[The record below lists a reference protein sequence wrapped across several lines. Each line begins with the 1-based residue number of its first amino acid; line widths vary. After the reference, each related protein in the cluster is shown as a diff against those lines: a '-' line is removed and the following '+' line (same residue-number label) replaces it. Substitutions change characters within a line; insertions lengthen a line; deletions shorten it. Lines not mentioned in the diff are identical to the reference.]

1 MIPLRLYI
9 NNFICHEK
17 SFIDFTQ
24 FNSALIIGKIENN
37 ELYSNGV
44 GKTTIFKAIEYVLF
58 NQADVNLDEI
68 IRDETDSC
76 KVTLDFQFNSI
87 EYRVSRIRT
96 KKGNSDLSLYERNSF
111 VNDDSEI
118 YHLISDDDIKT
129 EVTKKEFW
137 KDISGRRAAD
147 TEKELSKLIKYN
159 LKSFKNIIHF
169 QQNTFDGLATAT
181 PEKRKMI
188 LKDVLDLTIYSK
200 LEKAAKD
207 KANSILKDIE
217 KLNIII
223 NYIGDP
229 KADLLSLNNDLLK
242 SNSAIEN
249 IQNELN
255 NYIDSIDKNNIE
267 YNNLLNES
275 YLYENKFSAIFN
287 KEISLKNDKSKLEIS
302 IKEYTTKKNN
312 LIKSAKDLINDVL
325 SLKEDQSKL
334 SILDFSKIDL
344 LSEEI
349 SIQKNK
355 ISECNI
361 IIKNNLSK
369 IEELSIPLPDDNLCK
384 HCRQDLSAEH
394 KNNCLLK
401 IKEELNL
408 CNLTIKEY
416 KNNIIE
422 INSKISY
429 NQNIINKLILSKQE
443 LDSINLKI
451 SLKNNEIQ
459 DKKNINNEFE
469 ELLVKFNKELL
480 IKISDL
486 NKISDDIKE
495 VSAIDDLKL
504 KINNIKI
511 NIDLL
516 NKSLE
521 LKRIEFNKLSNS
533 KAILTHSIEQ
543 KNNDLKKLN
552 ETNDKLKE
560 LRKRYSIYPSV
571 IQSFSSIGIPNLII
585 QNVLDDLQIEA
596 NNLLSQLKPGLQL
609 SFLIEKIKGDGSESD
624 TLDIKYNI
632 NGKERCYEQL
642 SGAMKIAVAFS
653 LKLGLSFLLQKIIG
667 VDIKFLLL
675 DEIDQALDKASVDA
689 FADIVKFFQK
699 DFMILI
705 ITHNDRL
712 KDKFSHAILVD
723 QNVNMV
729 SKAKVVSSW

>member
-1 MIPLRLYI
+1 M
-9 NNFICHEK
+9 CHEK

-24 FNSALIIGKIENN
+24 FNSALIVGKIENN

-58 NQADVNLDEI
+58 NQADVNLDKI
-68 IRDETDSC
+68 IRDETDLC
-76 KVTLDFQFNSI
+76 KVTLDFIVDSI

-111 VNDDSEI
+111 VNDDFEI
-118 YHLISDDDIKT
+118 YHLLSDDDIKT
-129 EVTKKEFW
+129 EITKKEFW

-169 QQNTFDGLATAT
+169 QQNAFDGLATAT

-200 LEKAAKD
+200 LEKVAKD
-207 KANSILKDIE
+207 KANSLLKDIE
-217 KLNIII
+217 KLNTII
-223 NYIGDP
+223 NYIGNP
-229 KADLLSLNNDLLK
+229 KVDLLSLNNDLLK
-242 SNSAIEN
+242 SDSTIEN

-287 KEISLKNDKSKLEIS
+287 KELSLKNDKSKLEIS

-355 ISECNI
+355 ISEFNI

-369 IEELSIPLPDDNLCK
+369 IEELNIPLPDDNLCK

-408 CNLTIKEY
+408 CNLTIKEC
-416 KNNIIE
+416 KNNIID

-443 LDSINLKI
+443 LDSINSKI

-486 NKISDDIKE
+486 SKISDDIKE
-495 VSAIDDLKL
+495 VSARDDLKL

-521 LKRIEFNKLSNS
+521 SKRAELNKLSNS
-533 KAILTHSIEQ
+533 KAILVHSIEQ

-552 ETNDKLKE
+552 ETNDELKE
-560 LRKRYSIYPSV
+560 LRKKYSIYPSV

-585 QNVLDDLQIEA
+585 QNVLDDLQIES

-632 NGKERCYEQL
+632 NGKERYYEQL

-675 DEIDQALDKASVDA
+675 DEIDQSLDKASVDA

-699 DFMILI
+699 DFVILI

-712 KDKFSHAILVD
+712 KDKFSHAILVE

-729 SKAKVVSSW
+729 SRAKVVSSW

>member
-1 MIPLRLYI
+1 M
-9 NNFICHEK
+9 CHEK

-24 FNSALIIGKIENN
+24 FNSALIVGKIENN

-58 NQADVNLDEI
+58 NQADVNLDKI
-68 IRDETDSC
+68 IRDETDLC
-76 KVTLDFQFNSI
+76 KVTLDFIVDSI

-111 VNDDSEI
+111 VNDDFEI
-118 YHLISDDDIKT
+118 YHLLSDDDIKT
-129 EVTKKEFW
+129 EITKKEFW

-169 QQNTFDGLATAT
+169 QQNAFDGLATAT

-200 LEKAAKD
+200 LEKVAKD
-207 KANSILKDIE
+207 KANSLLKDIE
-217 KLNIII
+217 KLNTII
-223 NYIGDP
+223 NYIGNP

-242 SNSAIEN
+242 SDATIEN

-287 KEISLKNDKSKLEIS
+287 KELSLKNDKSKLEIS

-355 ISECNI
+355 ISEFNI

-369 IEELSIPLPDDNLCK
+369 IEELNIPFPDDNLCK

-408 CNLTIKEY
+408 CNLTIKEC
-416 KNNIIE
+416 KNNIID

-443 LDSINLKI
+443 LDSINSKI

-486 NKISDDIKE
+486 SKISDDIKE
-495 VSAIDDLKL
+495 VSARDDLKL

-521 LKRIEFNKLSNS
+521 LKRAELNKLSNS
-533 KAILTHSIEQ
+533 KAILVHSIEQ

-552 ETNDKLKE
+552 ETNDELKE
-560 LRKRYSIYPSV
+560 LRKKYSIYPSV

-585 QNVLDDLQIEA
+585 QNVLDDLQIES

-632 NGKERCYEQL
+632 NGKERYYEQL

-675 DEIDQALDKASVDA
+675 DEIDQSLDKASVDA

-699 DFMILI
+699 DFVILI

-712 KDKFSHAILVD
+712 KDKFSHAILVE

-729 SKAKVVSSW
+729 SRAKVVSSW

>member
-1 MIPLRLYI
+1 M
-9 NNFICHEK
+9 CHEK

-24 FNSALIIGKIENN
+24 FNSALIVGKIENN

-58 NQADVNLDEI
+58 NQADVNLDKI
-68 IRDETDSC
+68 IRDETDLC
-76 KVTLDFQFNSI
+76 KVTLDFIVDSI

-111 VNDDSEI
+111 VNDDFEI
-118 YHLISDDDIKT
+118 YHLLSDDDIKT
-129 EVTKKEFW
+129 EITKKEFW

-169 QQNTFDGLATAT
+169 QQNAFDGLATAT

-200 LEKAAKD
+200 LEKVAKD
-207 KANSILKDIE
+207 KANSLLKDIE
-217 KLNIII
+217 KLNTII
-223 NYIGDP
+223 NYIGNP

-242 SNSAIEN
+242 SDSTIEN

-287 KEISLKNDKSKLEIS
+287 KELSLKNDKSKLEIS

-355 ISECNI
+355 ISEFNI

-369 IEELSIPLPDDNLCK
+369 IEELNIPFPDDNLCK

-408 CNLTIKEY
+408 CNLTIKEC
-416 KNNIIE
+416 KNNIID

-443 LDSINLKI
+443 LDSINSKI

-486 NKISDDIKE
+486 SKISDDIKE
-495 VSAIDDLKL
+495 VSARDDLKL

-521 LKRIEFNKLSNS
+521 LKRAELNKLSNS
-533 KAILTHSIEQ
+533 KAILVHSIEQ

-552 ETNDKLKE
+552 ETNDELKE
-560 LRKRYSIYPSV
+560 LRKKYSIYPSV

-585 QNVLDDLQIEA
+585 QNVLDDLQIES

-632 NGKERCYEQL
+632 NGKERYYEQL

-675 DEIDQALDKASVDA
+675 DEIDQSLDKASVDA

-699 DFMILI
+699 DFVILI

-712 KDKFSHAILVD
+712 KDKFSHAILVE

-729 SKAKVVSSW
+729 SRAKVVSSW